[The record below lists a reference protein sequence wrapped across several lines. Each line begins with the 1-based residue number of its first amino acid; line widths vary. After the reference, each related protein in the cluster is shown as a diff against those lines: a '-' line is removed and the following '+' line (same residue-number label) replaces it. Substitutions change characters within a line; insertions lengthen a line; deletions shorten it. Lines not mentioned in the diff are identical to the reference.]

1 MRLGLFGGTFDPV
14 HYGHLLLAE
23 CCREQCQLDEVWFLP
38 AATPPHKQ
46 SRPLTPAAQRIE
58 MLQLAVGG
66 HRPFQVC
73 ALEIER
79 GGVSYTVDTLA
90 ELAQQE
96 PGRELFFLLGAD
108 SLDDLPHWREPAR
121 LCQMAVPV
129 AVCRPGAPEPNYD
142 VLAPLVPPERLA
154 EIRRH
159 LVNMP
164 QIGLSS
170 REIRS
175 RIAAGE
181 SIRFRTPRAVEKYI
195 QSHEL
200 YRQVD
205 EIAGD
210 RPGKSSGEDC

>member
-23 CCREQCQLDEVWFLP
+23 CCREQCRLDEVWFLP

-46 SRPLTPAAQRIE
+46 SRPLTPATQRIE

-66 HRPFQVC
+66 HQPFQVC
-73 ALEIER
+73 PLEIER

-90 ELAQQE
+90 ELARQE

-121 LCQMAVPV
+121 LCQLAVPV
-129 AVCRPGAPEPNYD
+129 AVCRPGAPPPNYD

-181 SIRFRTPRAVEKYI
+181 GIRFRTPRAVEKYI
-195 QSHEL
+195 ESHQL

-205 EIAGD
+205 ETAGD
-210 RPGKSSGEDC
+210 QPRKSSSEDC